1 MTESSFLMII
11 LLLWSVP
18 VLMYAILFLPELNQ
32 LVLGRVHPGR
42 NDKSDNAGIEMPFEY
57 LLPMVAAAAVA
68 LIFSLLVAVSWPVCL
83 MLMGAGAA
91 LVGGVAFTFLQMYSL
106 GLRQKA
112 RTPDRIV
119 P

>member
-1 MTESSFLMII
+1 
-11 LLLWSVP
+11 
-18 VLMYAILFLPELNQ
+18 
-32 LVLGRVHPGR
+32 
-42 NDKSDNAGIEMPFEY
+42 
-57 LLPMVAAAAVA
+57 
-68 LIFSLLVAVSWPVCL
+68 VCL

-112 RTPDRIV
+112 PTPDRVV